1 RSASGGRR
9 AEMDTL
15 RRLLDQAMLGHGQ
28 IVTIVGEPGIGKSRL
43 LQEFQQSIGAEGAI
57 IREGRCAPYGAHVPY
72 FPASEV
78 LHAFCDVEDTDSMET
93 VDAAVKA
100 ALQPLGPAAAASA
113 PYLQNL
119 LFPRRRGDARGAAPG

>member
-1 RSASGGRR
+1 RSASAARG

-28 IVTIVGEPGIGKSRL
+28 IVTIVGEPDIGKSRL

-72 FPASEV
+72 FPAIEI
-78 LHAFCDVEDTDSMET
+78 LQAFCDVEDTDSMET
-93 VDAAVKA
+93 VDAAVLA
-100 ALQPLGPAAAASA
+100 ALQPLRSE
-113 PYLQNL
+113 
-119 LFPRRRGDARGAAPG
+119 